1 LLDETH
7 LPLVPVLPGEGIRL
21 FGNMG
26 TKHMELEN
34 IGVMDAPGVTHFR
47 FRVVK
52 QGSRNRII
60 ISKEK
65 E

>member
-1 LLDETH
+1 M
-7 LPLVPVLPGEGIRL
+7 PVLPGEGIRL

-47 FRVVK
+47 FRLVK